1 MKISRKQL
9 MKIIKEE
16 LEELSEGGMPG
27 MSNFDGGPPAN
38 VPCYLV
44 YSGYKTSDPYIR
56 YASGSLDEVKNFL
69 QWARENG
76 EKMHE
81 FSVVEAAG
89 DQLIGGNEKEIP
101 QDLLRNL

>member
-1 MKISRKQL
+1 M
-9 MKIIKEE
+9 
-16 LEELSEGGMPG
+16 
-27 MSNFDGGPPAN
+27 FPAILFTQ
-38 VPCYLV
+38 VTKLQTHIY
-44 YSGYKTSDPYIR
+44 GIR